1 MSEPSETILLVEDNP
16 DDVFAMRRALHR
28 ARIDRPMQIVTDGR
42 EAIDYFSGEGKF
54 HDRELFPLPAI
65 TFLDLKLPYL
75 SGFQV
80 LRWIREHLVFR
91 ELLVV
96 VLTSSDEER
105 DVRRA
110 TTLGVH
116 TYMVKPPTP
125 DRLKALLLPA
135 SGANVPSLNCRV

>member
-1 MSEPSETILLVEDNP
+1 
-16 DDVFAMRRALHR
+16 
-28 ARIDRPMQIVTDGR
+28 MQIVTDGR

-80 LRWIREHLVFR
+80 LRWIREHPIFR
-91 ELLVV
+91 ELVVV

-110 TTLGVH
+110 TALGVH

-135 SGANVPSLNCRV
+135 SEAKLAAPNCTV